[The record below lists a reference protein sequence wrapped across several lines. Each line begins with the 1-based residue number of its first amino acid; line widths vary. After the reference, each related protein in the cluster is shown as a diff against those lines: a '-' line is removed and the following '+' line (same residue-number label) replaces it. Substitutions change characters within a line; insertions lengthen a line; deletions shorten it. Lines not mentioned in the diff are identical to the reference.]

1 MFFYFTESEQMDVDE
16 PKLILSSQ
24 LSSTDVEPSTTVVS
38 QSIQQELNE
47 DAEMPSEQN
56 LDSEIESFFTFVLK
70 VPWNTYADRFPISRI
85 TSSNETSNND
95 NNLLYLKRIE
105 MIIDLI
111 LTDTMRDH
119 NRGLITT
126 TANEGEIYVER
137 KDLSVPTKTTE
148 TTATT
153 SDSKTSEE
161 TDESKADDGQQLCPK
176 PKLFSINS
184 FNKGSI
190 LFFVNAYRS
199 SYNFTKIIKDE
210 ILNILHTKIFE
221 YCIIILAN
229 LMTPEDRSFVD
240 LLHTNMIS
248 DAFCRSLI
256 EISYRKKTFS
266 KIFTSVLNHL
276 YYDMRAACLDKVI
289 NTKTLTVLK
298 QLTCITI
305 VVDDITLRPICD
317 LMLELD
323 NFVPDLCTPSAG
335 REVARVCYLSPF
347 LSLSVFVEDNP
358 KLAENY
364 LSSQTIFDKVMSSSL
379 QSVSFFL

>member
-1 MFFYFTESEQMDVDE
+1 MDVDE
-16 PKLILSSQ
+16 PKLLSSKFT
-24 LSSTDVEPSTTVVS
+24 LTNLETSTVSLPISTHR
-38 QSIQQELNE
+38 ELND
-47 DAEMPSEQN
+47 DAEMPAVQDS
-56 LDSEIESFFTFVLK
+56 DSEIESFLQYVLK
-70 VPWNTYADRFPISRI
+70 VPWNMYANRYPITQI
-85 TSSNETSNND
+85 TLASDTANID
-95 NNLLYLKRIE
+95 NKLAYLTRLE
-105 MIIDLI
+105 MLIDLM
-111 LTDTMRDH
+111 LTDTIRDH

-126 TANEGEIYVER
+126 TANDGEIYVER
-137 KDLSVPTKTTE
+137 NELLISGKTASSLTSPTV
-148 TTATT
+148 T
-153 SDSKTSEE
+153 SDLNASKETKEE
-161 TDESKADDGQQLCPK
+161 DGIDMCPK

-184 FNKGSI
+184 SNKGSI
-190 LFFVNAYRS
+190 LYFVNAYRL
-199 SYNFTKIIKDE
+199 SYNFSKIIKDE
-210 ILNILHTKIFE
+210 ILAILHSKIFD
-221 YCIIILAN
+221 YCIITLAN

-266 KIFTSVLNHL
+266 RIFTSVLNHL

-289 NTKTLTVLK
+289 NTKTLIVLK

-305 VVDDITLRPICD
+305 VVDDVTIRPICD
-317 LMLELD
+317 LMLGLD

-364 LSSQTIFDKVMSSSL
+364 LASQNIFDKVMASSL
-379 QSVSFFL
+379 QSVSNMIFLN